1 MTPKLKECRIIDGV
15 NLPAITPTGSGKT
28 NYYTM
33 YTLVV
38 LAVYNPLPC
47 PTTKSPKNPSLFERD
62 DGPRERTATSRQT
75 SGSTTRLTLQLQ
87 ANLWSSKTVGILLRS
102 RIHESRLHS
111 GLKGGTRAANA
122 VIQVTVFVKSL

>member
-75 SGSTTRLTLQLQ
+75 SGCTTRLALQ
-87 ANLWSSKTVGILLRS
+87 WSSKTVGILLRS
-102 RIHESRLHS
+102 RIHESGLDS
-111 GLKGGTRAANA
+111 GLKGGKRAANA
-122 VIQVTVFVKSL
+122 VIQAAVFVKSL